1 MIRMIFTFKLY
12 TFFTD
17 KRPGS
22 NYASSNNKWR
32 RLTLAEKLKLLYDI
46 FKKAIESEK
55 EAQKMYKEAISL
67 CEDKKTIHVLKSL
80 IRDEL
85 RHEEKLIEHYKK
97 LKREL
102 SF

>member
-1 MIRMIFTFKLY
+1 M
-12 TFFTD
+12 
-17 KRPGS
+17 
-22 NYASSNNKWR
+22 
-32 RLTLAEKLKLLYDI
+32 AEKLKLLYDI

-67 CEDKKTIHVLKSL
+67 CEDKKTVQVLKSL

-85 RHEEKLIEHYKK
+85 RHEEKLIEHYSK

-102 SF
+102 SIVED